1 MDICEKGETS
11 DKMLVPGRGQ
21 RGKIERVHAKEQKNI
36 FAPLKDHTSAI
47 ILWEIMYLLGIVFY
61 NGTHH
66 FEHSDLGSA
75 CNS

>member
-47 ILWEIMYLLGIVFY
+47 ILWEIMYLLGIVF
-61 NGTHH
+61 
-66 FEHSDLGSA
+66 LQR
-75 CNS
+75 NSSF